1 MKLLNKP
8 LIYSTL
14 LFVFIGV
21 SNLAFS
27 QCTSFTKKQG
37 FLALDPFIHNGQIT
51 STKFMPGDVA
61 DIEMTFNAGSDYRVL
76 VVFQEV
82 LGDVTF
88 KIKDKSGK
96 VLFTS
101 KAGDTKPFWDFR
113 VGTTQ
118 QLMVSV
124 AVPALDEKSNKI
136 LPQGCISVLVG
147 FKPQENTSKVKM
159 MKK

>member
-1 MKLLNKP
+1 MKSLNKTF
-8 LIYSTL
+8 IYSAL
-14 LFVFIGV
+14 VFMFIGLT
-21 SNLAFS
+21 NQAFS

-37 FLALDPFIHNGQIT
+37 FPALSPFIHNGQIT

-88 KIKDKSGK
+88 QVKDKKGK
-96 VLFTS
+96 ILFTS
-101 KAGDTKPFWDFR
+101 KAGDTTPLWDFR
-113 VGTTQ
+113 VNTTQ

-124 AVPALDEKSNKI
+124 HVPTMDDKTNKI

-159 MKK
+159 MK